1 MNLIILKGWN
11 DLDLLNYIT
20 LKNNLNKNN
29 TFILEKRNMLDYG
42 RAAMTGAYG
51 GNDFAAMPKVV
62 QSKQKYKD
70 PYSKNSES

>member
-1 MNLIILKGWN
+1 
-11 DLDLLNYIT
+11 
-20 LKNNLNKNN
+20 
-29 TFILEKRNMLDYG
+29 MLDYG

-51 GNDFAAMPKVV
+51 ANDFAAMPKVV